1 MSASQTH
8 RASNTPTVIDLFAGA
23 GGLSDDAVQS
33 GSDIQNTSVDFDDIP
48 VNPDWA
54 FDSIRSTEQL
64 THGYHRYPAKFLPNV
79 VKKIIEDHS
88 PANCNVIADLF
99 AGCGTTLVEAKV
111 HGKRSIGTDINPVAQ
126 LITRVKTTPIIP
138 ETLRL
143 TYENLIAQFDE
154 FNEANY
160 SDTQKNERLDYWF
173 MPQEKSKIA
182 FLYEKVLELKA
193 DDTTKEFFSVCIS
206 HILKN
211 CSRWLQS
218 STKPQVDP
226 NKNIPDPFDEFKR
239 HCQKM
244 MKSNEEFYNE
254 LNKRGYLD
262 VPCDILLRDARQ
274 TKLKSESVDMII
286 TSPPYVTSYEYA
298 DIHQLTAYWMEY
310 VSSMS
315 EFRKQFI
322 GTSYSGNTSLEVRG
336 SKQAQDIVYA
346 LAKKSKHIAQDVAQY
361 FNDMKD
367 VATEMAR
374 ILVPDGHACIVIG
387 NTKIKDVDIKS
398 AEVFFDFLKNA
409 GLHRIEIIKRNIPHK
424 LMPTLRDVK
433 TGQFTKLD
441 NPNCKKVYPN
451 EYILIMKKQGYD
463 RNNRIKN

>member
-23 GGLSDDAVQS
+23 EGLSDDAVQS
-33 GSDIQNTSVDFDDIP
+33 GLDTQNTSVDFDDIP

-54 FDSIRSTEQL
+54 FDNIRSTEQL

-160 SDTQKNERLDYWF
+160 SGIQKHERLDYWF

-262 VPCDILLRDARQ
+262 VPSDILLRDARQ

-336 SKQAQDIVYA
+336 SKQAQDIVHA

-361 FNDMKD
+361 FNDMQD

-398 AEVFFDFLKNA
+398 AEVFYEFLKNA
-409 GLHRIEIIKRNIPHK
+409 GLHRIEVIKRSIPHK

-451 EYILIMKKQGYD
+451 EYILIMKK
-463 RNNRIKN
+463 